1 MKKILISSIL
11 FLMVISLFCECFA
24 FDIGS
29 KELVSLGECERLLT
43 YKGRPI
49 KTTYIVYN
57 KDGVIKCTII

>member
-1 MKKILISSIL
+1 MKKFLISSLL
-11 FLMVISLFCECFA
+11 FFLIINLVCQCFA

-49 KTTYIVYN
+49 KTT
-57 KDGVIKCTII
+57 